1 MKWLVR
7 LYPPAWRERYE
18 DEFLA
23 VLEERRITPSVVLD
37 ICRGAVDAWLRGP
50 RSALGLVGI
59 GLALAAYAL
68 TSWVLAATRRAW
80 VGPADGPL
88 ETVYQSLYWFVSI
101 LFMTWLASR
110 PSLRCDLTG
119 LIARLRR

>member
-23 VLEERRITPSVVLD
+23 LLEARPITPAIALD
-37 ICRGAVDAWLRGP
+37 VFRGAADAWRRGP
-50 RSALGLVGI
+50 RGPLGVVGI

-68 TSWVLAATRRAW
+68 ASWVLAAARRTW
-80 VGPADGPL
+80 LGSGDGPL
-88 ETVYQSLYWFVSI
+88 ETLYQALYWFGSI

-110 PSLRCDLTG
+110 PSLRCDLSG
-119 LIARLRR
+119 FMARLRR